1 MGRFLDLR
9 SSMNAGSPI
18 TAAVPTTP
26 VSLANLPFL
35 IGLAS
40 GSRDWRFLQFFD
52 DGICLANDVLEH
64 LNLKHVLSAAGFL
77 ICAR

>member
-40 GSRDWRFLQFFD
+40 GSKRLAILAFF
-52 DGICLANDVLEH
+52 
-64 LNLKHVLSAAGFL
+64 
-77 ICAR
+77 R